1 MLFTCT
7 DDMFLSRNG
16 RHRKGKRR
24 KSAGPISEPPTPTV
38 TLELIDQTIKDLED
52 EQLRCMHLAAMRTG
66 VHERFMGPNHVL
78 APDEGYG
85 DETRLRH
92 LGNALACSVD
102 INALACSV
110 DINGVRC
117 SHDDHPEPS

>member
-38 TLELIDQTIKDLED
+38 TLELIILSHHVFRKEDHDGVLRKIFDLPPTPPP
-52 EQLRCMHLAAMRTG
+52 RAVA
-66 VHERFMGPNHVL
+66 
-78 APDEGYG
+78 
-85 DETRLRH
+85 
-92 LGNALACSVD
+92 
-102 INALACSV
+102 I
-110 DINGVRC
+110 
-117 SHDDHPEPS
+117 